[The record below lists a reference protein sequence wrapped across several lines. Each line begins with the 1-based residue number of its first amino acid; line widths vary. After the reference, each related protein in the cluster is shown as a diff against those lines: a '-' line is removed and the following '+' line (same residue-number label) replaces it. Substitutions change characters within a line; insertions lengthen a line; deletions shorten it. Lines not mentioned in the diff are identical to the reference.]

1 MDYRWNNASA
11 VAAAGM
17 LDVSDKKILSWSS
30 GDVYRS
36 DVECD
41 DFGAFDLLYNPA
53 IFGETDKE
61 GLKEL
66 RMGHIQLPF
75 PIVNIHY
82 LRGNNAILSD
92 ILRMKREELESV
104 IYMKAFLVLDPGKS
118 GLKYKQIV
126 SSEEYQEKHL
136 ASAGGRFLMGAE
148 AVEAVMEKEGVV
160 HRDGIILRTLP
171 VIPILMRLR
180 KPFCEGGVKAEWSAS
195 DLDYLYGRILSSC
208 RRFFRIKKEGF
219 PSFVLIDERRLL
231 QKAVDNLIDNGRM
244 GAPLTDKF
252 GRPLDS
258 LAEIYDEALSGF
270 TEEEFRLTVP
280 DGYKLLDTKE
290 VGAALKKYRSIQNLL
305 AQQDLP
311 TEDDIVNGTI
321 DDTLEQDL
329 YKAEEEITQMLKP
342 FAVALAK
349 KYFPECYQKFPE
361 RLIESAL
368 RVPAYAI
375 SWYGV
380 SDGSIE
386 YYCMYAMY
394 KQLKFFAKKVAE
406 DTQESRRQRRLVWLM
421 PKI

>member
-82 LRGNNAILSD
+82 LCGNNAILSD
-92 ILRMKREELESV
+92 LLRMKREELESV

-136 ASAGGRFLMGAE
+136 ASAGGKFLMGAE

-160 HRDGIILRTLP
+160 HKDGIILRTLP
-171 VIPILMRLR
+171 VIPILMRL
-180 KPFCEGGVKAEWSAS
+180 
-195 DLDYLYGRILSSC
+195 
-208 RRFFRIKKEGF
+208 
-219 PSFVLIDERRLL
+219 
-231 QKAVDNLIDNGRM
+231 
-244 GAPLTDKF
+244 
-252 GRPLDS
+252 
-258 LAEIYDEALSGF
+258 
-270 TEEEFRLTVP
+270 
-280 DGYKLLDTKE
+280 
-290 VGAALKKYRSIQNLL
+290 
-305 AQQDLP
+305 
-311 TEDDIVNGTI
+311 
-321 DDTLEQDL
+321 
-329 YKAEEEITQMLKP
+329 
-342 FAVALAK
+342 
-349 KYFPECYQKFPE
+349 
-361 RLIESAL
+361 
-368 RVPAYAI
+368 
-375 SWYGV
+375 
-380 SDGSIE
+380 
-386 YYCMYAMY
+386 
-394 KQLKFFAKKVAE
+394 
-406 DTQESRRQRRLVWLM
+406 
-421 PKI
+421 